1 MKEVEEKEGSSL
13 NTFVFIGIAIAA
25 ILYLLAEDRSSQDIG
40 SKIMSL
46 LPYGLI
52 ALLYFRTIYL
62 ENRIEKLEKNK
73 SEKIK
78 REL

>member
-1 MKEVEEKEGSSL
+1 MKEVEEKSGNPL
-13 NTFVFIGIAIAA
+13 NIFVFIGIAMAV

-52 ALLYFRTIYL
+52 ALLYSRTIYL
-62 ENRIEKLEKNK
+62 ENRLEKLEKNTSDK
-73 SEKIK
+73 N
-78 REL
+78 